1 MTSTVAPLARRPV
14 GPVGLGWAGEEG
26 KGRWAVRPDWA
37 EKLKDLGNR
46 ISNLFG
52 C

>member
-1 MTSTVAPLARRPV
+1 MTSATAPLARR
-14 GPVGLGWAGEEG
+14 PVGLGWAGEEG
-26 KGRWAVRPDWA
+26 KGRWAARPDWA

-52 C
+52 Y